1 MTSSPVGLFFCCI
14 LLYTLRRYIYT
25 LSREQELSLLY
36 CPFPF
41 VDFYIIFRFLTNA
54 PQNTVI
60 TTSGA
65 RHAMFHSTRWS
76 LRSQRGTG
84 RTETSLVGGER
95 GASRANRGNSPW
107 RVFSIIELAR
117 HLIALQH
124 RVAEIAATTKSDP
137 VIVGGGGS
145 VRVKVGGVWISGVYC
160 V

>member
-1 MTSSPVGLFFCCI
+1 MTSSPVGLFFCCL
-14 LLYTLRRYIYT
+14 LLYPIKYSFESTT
-25 LSREQELSLLY
+25 
-36 CPFPF
+36 PFPF
-41 VDFYIIFRFLTNA
+41 TGFYIIFRFLTNA

-65 RHAMFHSTRWS
+65 IHAMFHSTRWS

-84 RTETSLVGGER
+84 RTESSLVRGER

-107 RVFSIIELAR
+107 RVFPFMELAR

-124 RVAEIAATTKSDP
+124 KVAEIAATTKSDP

-145 VRVKVGGVWISGVYC
+145 VWEKVGGVWISVWC
-160 V
+160 ILWSRK